1 MISDLLEACREQHGK
16 NAIYLI
22 PASETDA
29 VRTHLGGVPLLP
41 ADFDYPTFTG
51 EGTDGVKNRPLSF
64 LAQIDCAEIH
74 ALDCDSLLPDH
85 GILSFFYEQE
95 SAYWE
100 CTPEN
105 PGCARVYWFEDIHA
119 LRETRLPEDL
129 PADLRVP
136 PVPIRLSQTVEL
148 PDYEELMGS
157 PEILRQ
163 TGLAFDENNIAMDDT
178 AFYAYMNGRSAY
190 SGNERIK
197 LLGYADLIQG
207 DMKPDIVRSSN
218 PEFSSKPFSELT
230 AEQQAAY
237 NAELDDWILLFQ
249 FDSIDWN
256 GFEVMFGDCGRL
268 YFYIRKSDL
277 AKRDFSRIWMVLQ
290 CN

>member
-1 MISDLLEACREQHGK
+1 MISNLLESCRAKYGK
-16 NAIYLI
+16 NAICLI

-29 VRTHLGGVPLLP
+29 VRTHLGGTPLLP
-41 ADFDYPTFTG
+41 ADFVYPTFTG
-51 EGTDGVKNRPLSF
+51 KGTDGVKNRPLSF

-74 ALDCDSLLPDH
+74 AFDRDSLLPDR
-85 GILSFFYEQE
+85 GILSFFFEQE
-95 SAYWE
+95 SAFEYRL
-100 CTPEN
+100 PEDAD
-105 PGCARVYWFEDIHA
+105 CAKVYWFEDTGT
-119 LRETRLPEDL
+119 LRETSLPENL

-136 PVPIRLSQTVEL
+136 PIPITLSQTVEL

-207 DMKPDIVRSSN
+207 DMRQDIVRLAN
-218 PEFSSKPFSELT
+218 AEFGGKYFSELHT
-230 AEQQAAY
+230 EQQAAFQ
-237 NAELDDWILLFQ
+237 ADLDEWILLFQ
-249 FDSIDWN
+249 FDSLNWK

-268 YFYIRKSDL
+268 YFFIRKSDL
-277 AKRDFSRIWMVLQ
+277 AKRDFSRIWIELQ
-290 CN
+290 CC